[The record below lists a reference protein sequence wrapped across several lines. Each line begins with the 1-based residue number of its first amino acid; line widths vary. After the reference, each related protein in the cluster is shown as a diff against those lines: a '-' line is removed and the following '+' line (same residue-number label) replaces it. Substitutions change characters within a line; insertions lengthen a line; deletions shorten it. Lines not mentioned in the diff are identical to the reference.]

1 MLGID
6 TDLQISLQTRDVM
19 YAAEKGA
26 PSLLESSEPAGRVQT
41 KPRRSSTEKPEPLL
55 PLEPLNS
62 WDKMRRKTSQKR
74 QKILNYYRLCEAK
87 NIYEGVDLQ

>member
-26 PSLLESSEPAGRVQT
+26 QSLLESLEPAGRVQT
-41 KPRRSSTEKPEPLL
+41 KPLQSSAEKPEPLL

-62 WDKMRRKTSQKR
+62 WDKMTKDIK
-74 QKILNYYRLCEAK
+74 LL
-87 NIYEGVDLQ
+87 